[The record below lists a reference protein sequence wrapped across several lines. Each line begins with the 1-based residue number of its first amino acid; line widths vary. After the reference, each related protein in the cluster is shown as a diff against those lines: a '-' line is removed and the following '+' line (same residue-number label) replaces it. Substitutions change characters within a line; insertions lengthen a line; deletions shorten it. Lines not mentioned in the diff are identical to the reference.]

1 MIRASSLFAGVF
13 LLVACSKTEQP
24 AKPEAGAPAVS
35 VTVVIATP
43 GEAGTGADAGAKAS
57 AGAEVDLSG
66 TYSAKAS
73 PIYMPEGKEWSYY
86 KWRGD
91 DAGTALGDGTMSLH
105 IDGDGRVSG
114 TLDGP
119 LGPAV
124 VSGTATP
131 EGISATVRLD
141 LDADKGWTGT
151 LTATRKGDAAEG
163 TIQMSSP
170 LANVARAAEF
180 SLKKK

>member
-1 MIRASSLFAGVF
+1 MIRSSSLVCGAF
-13 LLVACSKTEQP
+13 LFVACSKTEQP
-24 AKPEAGAPAVS
+24 AKPEAGAPAAS
-35 VTVVIATP
+35 VAVAPATP
-43 GEAGTGADAGAKAS
+43 GEPGAMAEAGAKAT
-57 AGAEVDLSG
+57 AGADLDLTG
-66 TYSAKAS
+66 TYSAKAA

-91 DAGTALGDGTMSLH
+91 DAGVALGDGTMSVH
-105 IDGDGRVSG
+105 IDGEGRVSG
-114 TLDGP
+114 TLEGP

-124 VSGTATP
+124 IYGTATA
-131 EGISATVRLD
+131 ESISATVRLD

-151 LTATRKGDAAEG
+151 LTAARKGDAAEG

-180 SLKKK
+180 TLKKK